1 MADCFTPPVVDY
13 ELLKRGTAPLEEGSY
28 DRAGWEE

>member
-1 MADCFTPPVVDY
+1 MADRRTLPAVDY

-28 DRAGWEE
+28 DRAGWQE